1 MTKLRFS
8 IVLVGALLL
17 LIASCSTDVELNA
30 PYKNTAVIFALLDPD
45 PNGDNISNSL
55 DTQWID
61 IDRTFMG
68 EGDNNVYAGILDSVE
83 YKESDFVKKVVQ
95 KIEKGSSEPIEEYP
109 LIEKMVQRT
118 TGGIFPTENRVYYF
132 LPPANGMSHE
142 HDYRLLLQFTDGRE
156 VSATTD
162 MIKMVGNNFWQNP
175 RENIMINLATWNTS
189 SGDVNYIPNAAI
201 QFFPPENS
209 TSYEVSLR
217 FNYIEK
223 KYGNPELQGTPIKID
238 SNWFSYSI
246 GYQEIDPN
254 GNIQKVEFPTES
266 FYNALRN
273 SLSAGGNVCR
283 QIGTYFDPP
292 GEDPARTTCF
302 EVQVALCNTILK
314 DYIASNGLNIS
325 VAQERPVYTNINNGL
340 GIFASRS
347 TVVLKDLPLTNPVQN
362 GGVQLGNLY
371 SFTRSSKLAGYAFC
385 DPNPTS
391 DYPCTCG
398 N

>member
-1 MTKLRFS
+1 M
-8 IVLVGALLL
+8 
-17 LIASCSTDVELNA
+17 ELNA

-45 PNGDNISNSL
+45 PNGDNISNFL

-68 EGDNNVYAGILDSVE
+68 EGDNNVYAGIFDSVE
-83 YKESDFVKKVVQ
+83 YKDEEFVKKVVQ
-95 KIEKGSSEPIEEYP
+95 KIDKGSGEVIEEYILKP
-109 LIEKMVQRT
+109 INKPRNS
-118 TGGIFPTENRVYYF
+118 GGLFPDTNRVYCF
-132 LPPANGMSHE
+132 APPNGLSHE
-142 HDYRLLLQFTDGRE
+142 YEYRLLLQFTDGRE

-162 MIKMVGNNFWQNP
+162 MIKMVGNNFWRNP
-175 RENIMINLATWNTS
+175 SENIMINLATWNTS

-223 KYGNPELQGTPIKID
+223 KYGNPELQGMPIKID

-246 GYQEIDPN
+246 GYQELNPN
-254 GNIQKVEFPTES
+254 QNIQKVEFPTES

-273 SLSAGGNVCR
+273 SLSSGGNVCR

-347 TVVLKDLPLTNPVQN
+347 TIVLKDLPLAMTDPN
-362 GGVQLGNLY
+362 GVVQLGNLY